1 MTDTTVEFETL
12 GDTHDNRL
20 NFTLSRIV
28 WEAMEAVG
36 APCFTEEETAYARQ
50 IAQHAGVPGFTGDF
64 DTRIV
69 SADRTIKIDNGS
81 TDLAD
86 VSQVVPTI
94 NMFAACFAANTP
106 HAHLGGNGPGLPSV
120 GPSGHAVRGGVPGT
134 GRGAAGVAP
143 RKPGRG
149 AGGI

>member
-1 MTDTTVEFETL
+1 
-12 GDTHDNRL
+12 
-20 NFTLSRIV
+20 
-28 WEAMEAVG
+28 MEAVG
-36 APCFTEEETAYARQ
+36 TPCFTEEETAYARQ

-106 HAHLGGNGPGLPSV
+106 MHTWAVTAQAPARPSAHR
-120 GPSGHAVRGGVPGT
+120 GHAVRGGVPGT
-134 GRGAAGVAP
+134 GRGAAGVGP